1 VPEFPPPAPRYRPL
15 PHPAQVVPKVV
26 LVVCAVFMFA
36 HLMWTLAHP
45 KPIPRPVRIGLLHVS
60 TEREPASL
68 LRGGLALPSPW
79 ELARAPVVHRLDH
92 PLGSE
97 SGALTYNAR
106 PFREADHLGEDLNGI
121 GGRNS
126 DLGDPVF
133 AAGDGLVLYA
143 GDAGGGWGKV
153 VLLQHRSPD
162 GGFFQ
167 TFYGHLDRIDVAVG
181 RILPRGAS
189 VGTVGT
195 ADGQYLAHLH
205 FEIRQGFH
213 LDLGSGYSPFPLNRI
228 DGEEELRK
236 RGRPDPKL
244 VPPSL
249 GTVAAETTESRPPR
263 WRVPPEPVSERD
275 VPAAP

>member
-1 VPEFPPPAPRYRPL
+1 
-15 PHPAQVVPKVV
+15 VVPKVV
-26 LVVCAVFMFA
+26 LVVCAILVFA
-36 HLMWTLAHP
+36 HLFWSLAHP
-45 KPIPRPVRIGLLHVS
+45 KPVPRPVRVGLLHVAA
-60 TEREPASL
+60 ERDPASL

-79 ELARAPVVHRLDH
+79 ELARAPVARQLDH

-97 SGALTYNAR
+97 GGALTYNAR

-121 GGRNS
+121 GGGNS

-143 GDAGGGWGKV
+143 GHAGGGWGNV
-153 VLLQHRSPD
+153 VLLQHRSAE

-167 TFYGHLDRIDVAVG
+167 TFYGHLDRIDVPVG
-181 RILPRGAS
+181 RIVPRGGM

-228 DGEEELRK
+228 DGEAALRSQA
-236 RGRPDPKL
+236 RSDPAL
-244 VPPSL
+244 LHPGP
-249 GTVAAETTESRPPR
+249 GTVAGETKEPRPLR
-263 WRVPPEPVSERD
+263 WTGLPEAAASG